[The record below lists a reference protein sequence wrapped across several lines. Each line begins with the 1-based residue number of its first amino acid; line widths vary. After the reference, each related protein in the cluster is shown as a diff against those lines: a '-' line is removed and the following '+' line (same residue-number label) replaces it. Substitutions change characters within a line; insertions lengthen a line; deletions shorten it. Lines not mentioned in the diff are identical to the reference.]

1 MASLQ
6 SNPDASIPPET
17 LAAFDG
23 DELRARTFYE
33 KYALRGPDGKQI
45 ETLPEQM
52 WRRVAKEIASVEK
65 TEELRRK
72 WEENFYWLLSDWK
85 FIPGGRILFGAG
97 QSRRATLLNCYVLP
111 SPEDTLESIF
121 DTAKAMART
130 YSYGGGVGI
139 DISKLRPKG
148 SPVNNSAIYSTGAT
162 SFMQIYSTTTETI
175 GQAGRRGALMI
186 TIDIEHPD
194 VEDFINIKKDLSKV
208 THANI
213 SVKVTDAFMKAV
225 EEDKEFTLHFENEK
239 VKMSKTVRARDLWR
253 QIITAAW
260 KSAEPGVLFWDTVI
274 KNSTSNYNGM
284 TPIST
289 NPCVLPDTLILGDNL
304 QISSLTEGNRAI
316 GFNGQDNSIV
326 KTFVRPY
333 YGEMMKIKAMGLLP
347 IITTPEHPLLTVTSY
362 CIRPKLA
369 NGNHGLV
376 RKFKNLEWKSAK
388 DVKPKT
394 EYTEGDYVVIPRL
407 KGTVDV
413 DKVPMF
419 VEKTYKYDRNSF
431 PLNEDTA
438 WLLGMYVAEGHQ
450 IHGGIGFSLSKLETG
465 ITTRIRQI
473 LEGLGYHTNIRI
485 KRTAVTTIVYSHAL
499 RDAFS
504 KWCGRGAINK
514 HIPDFILFHR
524 NEKILRAFLD
534 GHALGDGYHGIS
546 NKKSSYLRLTTI
558 SKTLAQQLQL
568 AYARLGI
575 LPTIYI
581 KKHPIDETIEGRRV
595 NSKNAYDI
603 WVTRGK
609 NPKSKVFEDYILAP
623 IRKIEKFTYAGNV
636 HNIQT
641 TDNTYLVSN
650 AVVHNCGEIPL
661 QAGGCCCLGSV
672 NLSKF
677 VSDPFT
683 KHAMIDEAHL
693 SAVLEYATRFLDNV
707 LDYNINNH
715 PLPIQKE
722 ESERSRRIG
731 VGITGLGDALIKLGI
746 KYDSDEAIRFVRELM
761 YFIKKCVYNASI
773 DLAEEKGVFPAY
785 DSQKHMN
792 QPFIQAMPLEIRERM
807 AKSGIR
813 NVALQTVP
821 PVGSGSIIAG
831 CSSGIEPVFAL
842 AYKRRSKSLSQ
853 PEFIVEQPI
862 VTEYRKIT
870 GNTGP
875 LPDYFVTAHQIKPEM
890 RVKMQAAIQE
900 HIDQSISSTVNL
912 PEDITVEEVERIYM
926 LAYKMGCKGIT
937 VYREGSR
944 EGILETLKE
953 DGILP
958 AVPKINEEGEFE
970 RPKIL
975 SGKTLKL
982 RLLQGS
988 LYITAN
994 NDDRGAPKEIF
1005 LELGKAGSEAKA
1017 DAEALG
1023 RLASLYLQSGGDVK
1037 NIIRGLKGIQGGH
1050 ISWDN
1055 GQKLLSVPDALAV
1068 GLQILTGQAK
1078 PKNGKHVAN
1087 EEISARPEIC
1097 PECHEESL
1105 VESNGCKTC
1114 YECGFSQCD

>member
-1 MASLQ
+1 VVSLASK
-6 SNPDASIPPET
+6 SEVIIPPET
-17 LAAFDG
+17 LDAFGG
-23 DELRARTFYE
+23 DELRARVFYE
-33 KYALRGPDGKQI
+33 KYALRGPDGKQT
-45 ETLPEQM
+45 ETVPEQM
-52 WRRVAKEIASVEK
+52 WNRVAREIASVEK
-65 TEELRRK
+65 TPELRQK

-97 QSRRATLLNCYVLP
+97 QPRRSTLLNCFVLP
-111 SPEDTLESIF
+111 SPEDSLESIF

-130 YSYGGGVGI
+130 YSFGGGVGI

-186 TIDIEHPD
+186 TINIEHPD
-194 VEDFINIKKDLSKV
+194 VEDFVNIKKDLSKV

-225 EEDKEFTLHFENEK
+225 EEDKDFTLHFENDK

-260 KSAEPGVLFWDTVI
+260 KSAEPGVIFWDTVI
-274 KNSTSNYNGM
+274 KNSTSDYNGM

-304 QISSLTEGNRAI
+304 QISSLTEGNHAI

-333 YGEMMKIKAMGLLP
+333 SGEMMKIKAMGLLP
-347 IITTPEHPLLTVTSY
+347 IITTPEHPLLTATSY
-362 CIRPKLA
+362 CIYPKLA
-369 NGNHGLV
+369 NGSHGWA

-388 DVKPKT
+388 DIKPKT
-394 EYTEGDYVVIPRL
+394 ECAEGDYVAIPRL
-407 KGTVDV
+407 KGTVDL
-413 DKVPMF
+413 DEVPMF
-419 VEKTYKYDRNSF
+419 TEKTYKYDRNSF

-438 WLLGMYVAEGHQ
+438 WLLGIYVAEGHQ

-473 LEGLGYHTNIRI
+473 LEGLGYHTNVRI
-485 KRTAVTTIVYSHAL
+485 KRTAATPIVYSCAL

-514 HIPDFILFHR
+514 HIPDFILFHH

-534 GHALGDGYHGIS
+534 GYALGDGYHGIT
-546 NKKSSYLRLTTI
+546 NKKSSYLRLTTV

-568 AYARLGI
+568 AYARLGV
-575 LPTIYI
+575 LPKIYI
-581 KKHPIDETIEGRRV
+581 KKQPIDATIEGRQV
-595 NSKNAYDI
+595 NSKNSYDI

-623 IRKIEKFTYAGNV
+623 IRKIERFAYAGNV

-683 KHAMIDEAHL
+683 RNAQIDMARL
-693 SAVLEYATRFLDNV
+693 GMAFEYATRFLDNV
-707 LDYNINNH
+707 LDYNADNY

-731 VGITGLGDALIKLGI
+731 VGITGLGDMLIKLGI
-746 KYDSDEAIRFVRELM
+746 KYDSDEAIDFVRKLM
-761 YFIKKCVYNASI
+761 KFIKETVYNASI
-773 DLAEEKGVFPAY
+773 DLAEEKDVFPAY
-785 DSQKHMN
+785 DPRKHIN
-792 QPFIQAMPLEIRERM
+792 KPFINALSLEIRERM
-807 AKSGIR
+807 ARSGIR

-842 AYKRRSKSLSQ
+842 SYKRRSKSLSQ
-853 PEFIVEQPI
+853 TEFAVDQPI
-862 VTEYRKIT
+862 VAEYRKAT
-870 GNTGP
+870 GDTGP

-944 EGILETLKE
+944 EGILETVKE
-953 DGILP
+953 DAGLNT
-958 AVPKINEEGEFE
+958 PKIDEEGEFE
-970 RPKIL
+970 RPKIM
-975 SGKTLKL
+975 SGKTIKL
-982 RLLQGS
+982 RMIKGS
-988 LYITAN
+988 LYVTIN
-994 NDDRGAPKEIF
+994 SNSHPKEVFIN
-1005 LELGKAGSEAKA
+1005 LGKHGSEANA
-1017 DAEALG
+1017 DSEAIG
-1023 RLASLYLQSGGDVK
+1023 RLISLYLQSGGSVENVIK
-1037 NIIRGLKGIQGGH
+1037 SLKGIQAGGA
-1050 ISWDN
+1050 SWDD
-1055 GQKLLSVPDALAV
+1055 GIQLLSIPDAIAKAL
-1068 GLQILTGQAK
+1068 GMLTETMPTNRKEQ
-1078 PKNGKHVAN
+1078 HDAN
-1087 EEISARPEIC
+1087 EEVNARPETC

-1105 VESNGCKTC
+1105 VESGGCKTC
-1114 YECGFSQCD
+1114 YQCGFSQCN